1 MMKPFQEFIR
11 YSEWKDRFLKDKER
25 IRALENYENPR
36 LSKAI
41 ASMYVGGLEHRT
53 QDEEIKKWTDWAGEK
68 TYRTFNGFPQL
79 SDEELSFLFYCLG
92 KLFVPLLLH
101 EKGVKS
107 ESFKALTQEEQE
119 SAVSDVLDTIWENHI
134 IRILQVLPY
143 MGLKETT
150 K

>member
-1 MMKPFQEFIR
+1 
-11 YSEWKDRFLKDKER
+11 
-25 IRALENYENPR
+25 
-36 LSKAI
+36 
-41 ASMYVGGLEHRT
+41 
-53 QDEEIKKWTDWAGEK
+53 
-68 TYRTFNGFPQL
+68 L

-107 ESFKALTQEEQE
+107 ESFKALSKEEQE

-143 MGLKETT
+143 MGLKEST